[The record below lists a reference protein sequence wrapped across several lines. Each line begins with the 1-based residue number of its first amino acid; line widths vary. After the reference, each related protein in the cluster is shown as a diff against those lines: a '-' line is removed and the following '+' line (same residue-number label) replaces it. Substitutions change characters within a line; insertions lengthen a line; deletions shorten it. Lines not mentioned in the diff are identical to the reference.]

1 MTVEV
6 ELPESFV
13 PDEPATRK
21 TPTRRRPR
29 RWWVWTVRVVLCL
42 IAIVVLTP
50 LALGARVWYQ
60 ARQDERPSSDAIIVL
75 GAAQYNG
82 TPSPTLQARLQHA
95 LDLYREKV
103 APAIVTVGSKQPGDR
118 FTEAA
123 AGRNWLIEKG
133 KVPSDK
139 VVSVPEGKDTL
150 QSMEA
155 IGRVYKKLGWHSG
168 VIVTDPW
175 HSLRSKTMAGDNG
188 ITAAASPTHSG
199 PSVQT
204 RDTQF
209 HYIVRE
215 TGGLLWYGTF
225 GRIYGE
231 Q

>member
-21 TPTRRRPR
+21 APTRRRPR
-29 RWWVWTVRVVLCL
+29 RWRVWTVRVVLCL

-60 ARQDERPSSDAIIVL
+60 ARQDERPRSDAIIVL

-155 IGRVYKKLGWHSG
+155 IGRVYKKLGWH
-168 VIVTDPW
+168 
-175 HSLRSKTMAGDNG
+175 
-188 ITAAASPTHSG
+188 
-199 PSVQT
+199 
-204 RDTQF
+204 
-209 HYIVRE
+209 
-215 TGGLLWYGTF
+215 
-225 GRIYGE
+225 
-231 Q
+231 